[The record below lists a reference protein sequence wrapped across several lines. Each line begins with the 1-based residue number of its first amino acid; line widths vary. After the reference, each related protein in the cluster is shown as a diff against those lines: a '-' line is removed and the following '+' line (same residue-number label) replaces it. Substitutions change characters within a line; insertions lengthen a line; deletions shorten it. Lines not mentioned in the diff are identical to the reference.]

1 VLDSLR
7 RGEEDARTRETTA
20 FVSRRFTGPSTVLV
34 THQFNIRA
42 VTGLASI
49 DAGEMI
55 VLTPLGDAGFRV
67 AGRIT
72 VPR

>member
-1 VLDSLR
+1 
-7 RGEEDARTRETTA
+7 
-20 FVSRRFTGPSTVLV
+20 VLV

-49 DAGEMI
+49 DSGEMI
-55 VLTPLGDAGFRV
+55 VLTPLGVAGFRV